1 MALSS
6 ILDSATFVQQAVEVG
21 LTAPWID
28 ALKANSLAT
37 FSKLSFAI
45 TSPGTVASDEQIT
58 RFLNTM
64 RAGVPA
70 TIAELAAFKRILFES
85 QTMMMHR
92 FKSVARGEENQP
104 KRMAPP
110 EREARLARQ
119 REQLRGLDISGSG
132 PLEPAHGLY
141 DLCAAMIEKNEVTY
155 LGPTKCLSRQQELLG
170 NKPEK
175 ELQLDATKTALVI
188 KEQPSTTEINISS
201 DLALYQAL
209 QRRALAM
216 DLTGLASYEVSK
228 KWIDRMFEIY
238 SQSPAPG
245 FQKVSQAQLL
255 RADRHS
261 FIRLSETFT
270 GTLKAPCVAGM
281 PLDPLI
287 RKFDTDM
294 SITYYMLPIPSSSG
308 SSSDK
313 ADKGDKADK
322 KRVEPSPKQTAAP
335 NKYQKGGAKG
345 KSKGKKR
352 EPIPQSLKGM
362 HSRTPQGDPICFGY
376 NLGTCKQG
384 SSCQRKHVCAVPGC
398 YKNHPQTEHQ

>member
-1 MALSS
+1 M
-6 ILDSATFVQQAVEVG
+6 
-21 LTAPWID
+21 
-28 ALKANSLAT
+28 
-37 FSKLSFAI
+37 
-45 TSPGTVASDEQIT
+45 
-58 RFLNTM
+58 
-64 RAGVPA
+64 
-70 TIAELAAFKRILFES
+70 
-85 QTMMMHR
+85 
-92 FKSVARGEENQP
+92 
-104 KRMAPP
+104 
-110 EREARLARQ
+110 
-119 REQLRGLDISGSG
+119 
-132 PLEPAHGLY
+132 
-141 DLCAAMIEKNEVTY
+141 
-155 LGPTKCLSRQQELLG
+155 
-170 NKPEK
+170 
-175 ELQLDATKTALVI
+175 QLDATKTALVN
-188 KEQPSTTEINISS
+188 KEQPLTNEINISS

-270 GTLKAPCVAGM
+270 GTLKTPCVAGM

-308 SSSDK
+308 STSDK

-322 KRVEPSPKQTAAP
+322 KRVESSPKQTAAP
-335 NKYQKGGAKG
+335 NKYQKGGGKG
-345 KSKGKKR
+345 KTKGKKR

-376 NLGTCKQG
+376 NLGTCKLG